1 MLFYI
6 LSLDS
11 SKANGPD
18 GISVQMLKGTAHSIA
33 SSITK
38 LFNISIRQGRFPECW
53 KISSIVPIPKSNNHS
68 ECTNYRPISLL
79 SVVSKMLERHFHH
92 YISHH
97 LKQFC
102 PLTNKQWGFQKRKS
116 TVTGLLSVTH
126 DWLQILE
133 NGDEVCTVFFDLQ
146 KAFDSCLTCHFWK
159 SLLVVG
165 LMTIPFHGL
174 AAT

>member
-1 MLFYI
+1 MSPRDNCCNLNNFSCPEELLCTPEEVLFYI

-33 SSITK
+33 PSITK
-38 LFNISIRQGRFPECW
+38 LFNISIRQGRFSKCW

-146 KAFDSCLTCHFWK
+146 
-159 SLLVVG
+159 
-165 LMTIPFHGL
+165 
-174 AAT
+174 